1 MILAHYAELEW
12 VGGSLFDL
20 LSMLTSFQTT
30 QFGVDADLI
39 RISVGLE
46 DSADL
51 VSRIERAL
59 AAASRTMGA

>member
-1 MILAHYAELEW
+1 
-12 VGGSLFDL
+12 
-20 LSMLTSFQTT
+20 MLTPFQTT